1 MISICEEGMPTGIY
15 KQLNLLVSEEA
26 LFSGISM
33 FDGLFR
39 QFIMKS

>member
-33 FDGLFR
+33 FDGLF
-39 QFIMKS
+39 MSSLL